1 MKKIYLL
8 VFLLTLG
15 KVHSQKLIATPE
27 GLRDSLNVEK
37 NYVVIEVKGKKAKQ
51 LYNLCVDFVN
61 NKYKNSKEA
70 MNSIPIDGEF
80 FSYKTEI
87 PVFQLTNNGK
97 FIVKSLKQSIEYDTE
112 LSFKDGYI
120 KYEIKKL
127 HMYMRDV
134 EVLFK
139 GSSWTDTAIY
149 NKSNKLIMKA
159 AKDNLETHFFSMIN
173 EIKDY
178 IKVNENKNKW

>member
-1 MKKIYLL
+1 MKNLYLL
-8 VFLLTLG
+8 LFLFSLG

-37 NYVVIEVKGKKAKQ
+37 SYVVIEVKGKTAKQ
-51 LYNLCVDFVN
+51 LYNLCIDFVN
-61 NKYKNSKEA
+61 NKYKNSKDA
-70 MNSIPIDGEF
+70 MSSIPIDGEF
-80 FSYKTEI
+80 FSYKTVV
-87 PVFQLTNNGK
+87 PKFSLTGGK
-97 FIVKSLKQSIEYDTE
+97 FLTTTLNQNIEYDTE
-112 LSFKDGYI
+112 LSFKEGHI

-127 HMYMRDV
+127 HMYTKDY

-139 GSSWTDTAIY
+139 GSSWTDVAIF
-149 NKSNKLIMKA
+149 NKSNKLVLKI
-159 AKDNLETHFFSMIN
+159 AKDNLESHYNSIIN